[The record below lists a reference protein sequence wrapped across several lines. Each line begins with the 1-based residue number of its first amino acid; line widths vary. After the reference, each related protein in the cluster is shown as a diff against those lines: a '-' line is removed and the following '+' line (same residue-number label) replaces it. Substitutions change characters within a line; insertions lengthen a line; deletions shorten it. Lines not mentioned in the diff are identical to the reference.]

1 MSTTQADDGSGT
13 EAVRGPAWDPVVRLT
28 HWGIAAAVL
37 LNGLLTEGGEQ
48 PHVWIGWAAFALLAL
63 RVVWGFAGPE
73 EARFSAFPPSLSAAR
88 EHVSDVVAGRR
99 RAHRSHNPLGA
110 LMTYALWGVL
120 AVVVATGIA
129 MKGGPFPEPDEA
141 ASVPFVSAALADE
154 DGDEDDERGEY
165 GEAGEGEEDEALEE
179 VHEVA
184 ANLLLV
190 LAALHVAGVA
200 FESRR
205 FGVNLVG
212 PMIDGRRRG
221 P

>member
-1 MSTTQADDGSGT
+1 MAGAQTDEAA

-37 LNGLLTEGGEQ
+37 LNGLLTEGGEAA
-48 PHVWIGWAAFALLAL
+48 HVWIGWAAFALLAL

-88 EHVSDVVAGRR
+88 GHVSDVLAGRR
-99 RAHRSHNPLGA
+99 RTHRSHDPLGA
-110 LMTYALWGVL
+110 LMTYALWSVL

-129 MKGGPFPEPDEA
+129 MEGGPFPEPGEA
-141 ASVPFVSAALADE
+141 ASVPFVSAATADE
-154 DGDEDDERGEY
+154 VGEEADDDHD
-165 GEAGEGEEDEALEE
+165 EAGEGEEDEALEE
-179 VHEVA
+179 VHEAA
-184 ANLLLV
+184 ANLLLI

-200 FESRR
+200 LESRR

>member
-1 MSTTQADDGSGT
+1 MAGAQTDEAA

-37 LNGLLTEGGEQ
+37 LNGLLTEGGEAA
-48 PHVWIGWAAFALLAL
+48 HVWIGWAAFALLAL

-88 EHVSDVVAGRR
+88 GHVSDVLAGRR
-99 RAHRSHNPLGA
+99 RTHRSHDPLGA

-120 AVVVATGIA
+120 GVVVATGIA
-129 MKGGPFPEPDEA
+129 MEGGPFPEPGEA
-141 ASVPFVSAALADE
+141 ASVPFVSAATADE
-154 DGDEDDERGEY
+154 VGEEADDDHD
-165 GEAGEGEEDEALEE
+165 EAGEGEEDEALEE
-179 VHEVA
+179 VHEAA
-184 ANLLLV
+184 ANLLLI

-200 FESRR
+200 LESRR